1 MIVYANDS
9 YIKLISNVVQFN
21 EKELTFCSNI
31 KINRLRIV
39 MEILENNKYNL
50 IELNDSKTTV
60 YDLSFRQY
68 IQ

>member
-31 KINRLRIV
+31 KLDRLRIV

-50 IELNDSKTTV
+50 IELNKSQTTV